1 MLLLAVVA
9 VTVLLGGTLAVAAGA
24 HTARTVT
31 QAAADLG
38 ALAAA
43 QSLVLPVDVAL
54 AEGTGAAT
62 GPLGGS
68 AACARAGEVAAR
80 HGTRL
85 TRCAVRTGGVVEVAV
100 EQTTVLGVARATARA
115 GPVEEGE

>member
-9 VTVLLGGTLAVAAGA
+9 VTALLGGTLAVAARA

-43 QSLVLPVDVAL
+43 QSLVLPVGIAL
-54 AEGTGAAT
+54 AEGSGATTGS
-62 GPLGGS
+62 GS
-68 AACARAGEVAAR
+68 VACARAGEVAAR
-80 HGTRL
+80 HGTQL
-85 TRCAVRTGGVVEVAV
+85 VGCAVETGGVVEVTV
-100 EQTTVLGVARATARA
+100 QQVTVLGAARATARA
-115 GPVEEGE
+115 GPVEEDG